1 MKFLLIF
8 IVLPILAITAMI
20 LIKKVVE
27 RIINLYALS
36 KKESYYN
43 IEKQRNGIVYNK
55 ENNKL
60 EADQSIILPFE

>member
-1 MKFLLIF
+1 
-8 IVLPILAITAMI
+8 MI